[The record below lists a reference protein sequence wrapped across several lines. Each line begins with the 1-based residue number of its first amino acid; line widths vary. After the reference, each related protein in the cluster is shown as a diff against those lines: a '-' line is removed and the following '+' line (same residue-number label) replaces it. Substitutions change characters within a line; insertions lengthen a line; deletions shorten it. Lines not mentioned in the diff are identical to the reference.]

1 MFLFQFLCFLSLALA
16 LCCFFLVELRWTVAY
31 FLFFS
36 VFLFLYF
43 LNLWTWKLIQASYF
57 RHHGCRNNFRFPFSL
72 LTLKSKLF
80 LLYKTRVAMR
90 FPAKITSSC
99 IRLPYLL
106 LSYFTLVCLWY
117 GRTGKRTVTW
127 LPKFLGWVEYHIFF
141 GMGYACALVN
151 NAYWFW
157 DFSWYVLYFI
167 FSKKVFVNS

>member
-1 MFLFQFLCFLSLALA
+1 MPLIFAVVAASISHFLATATTFSCCCSNCFVFFLSLALA
-16 LCCFFLVELRWTVAY
+16 LCCFFLVELRWLVAY

-106 LSYFTLVCLWY
+106 LSYFTLVYLWY
-117 GRTGKRTVTW
+117 GRTGKRTVSDYQN
-127 LPKFLGWVEYHIFF
+127 LSDG
-141 GMGYACALVN
+141 
-151 NAYWFW
+151 
-157 DFSWYVLYFI
+157 
-167 FSKKVFVNS
+167 

>member
-99 IRLPYLL
+99 IRLPYCL

-157 DFSWYVLYFI
+157 DFSWYVLYFM